1 MVRKE
6 KMKAQPS
13 LVSIMFITGEI
24 LSQYI
29 SLKVSRMSLRILF
42 LERLRGYQLLDHLS
56 HR

>member
-6 KMKAQPS
+6 KMKVLLL
-13 LVSIMFITGEI
+13 LVSIMFITEGI

-42 LERLRGYQLLDHLS
+42 QERLRGYQLLDHLS